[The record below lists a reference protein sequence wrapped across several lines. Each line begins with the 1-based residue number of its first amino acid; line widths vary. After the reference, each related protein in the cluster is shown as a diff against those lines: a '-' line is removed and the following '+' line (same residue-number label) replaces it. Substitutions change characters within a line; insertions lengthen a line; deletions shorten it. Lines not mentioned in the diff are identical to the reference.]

1 MSLNVQAIAQ
11 TQMPELIVIQ
21 FAVEKSAASDPEIW
35 ADALVDQRFVHR
47 VISIHTAIIGA
58 A

>member
-1 MSLNVQAIAQ
+1 
-11 TQMPELIVIQ
+11 MPELIVIQ
-21 FAVEKSAASDPEIW
+21 FAVEKAPRLIPKLG
-35 ADALVDQRFVHR
+35 DALVDQRFVHR